1 MRSVVRPRIGVTSR
15 FRQAIRSHS
24 IHEGYVEQVVRAGGL
39 PLVIPCTEAD
49 AEADGD
55 LCASYLA
62 VLDGLL
68 LTGGEDMD
76 PAHCRGT
83 VRQPGYTY
91 HPRRDA
97 FETRLAAAA
106 LEARMPTL
114 GICRGAQVLHTVTG
128 NPLIGH
134 IPDVNGGRV
143 AHRTSLTETSR
154 HSVTLAE
161 GSKVARA
168 YGDRAYGGSY
178 EEGAGERTLKV
189 TSYHHQG
196 LGEQTPGG
204 IRWRVTARA
213 DDSLAEAIERE
224 ADTEGD
230 TQGDAWAVGVLWH
243 PELPADDGPADG
255 TGERTDPLI
264 AAFVAAAG
272 AS

>member
-1 MRSVVRPRIGVTSR
+1 MRTSSARPRIGVTSR
-15 FRQAIRSHS
+15 FRQNIRSHS
-24 IHEGYVEQVVRAGGL
+24 IHEGYVEQVTRAGGL
-39 PLVIPCTEAD
+39 PFVIPCAD
-49 AEADGD
+49 ADGD
-55 LCASYLA
+55 LCTSYLSL
-62 VLDGLL
+62 LDGLL

-76 PAHCRGT
+76 PAYCSGT

-97 FETRLAAAA
+97 FEKRLAGSA
-106 LEARMPTL
+106 LDAGIPTL

-134 IPDVNGGRV
+134 VPDVNGGRV

-168 YGDRAYGGSY
+168 Y
-178 EEGAGERTLKV
+178 GERTLKV

-224 ADTEGD
+224 IECEADAD
-230 TQGDAWAVGVLWH
+230 GDAEGNAGQAPWAVGVLWH

>member
-1 MRSVVRPRIGVTSR
+1 M
-15 FRQAIRSHS
+15 RSHS
-24 IHEGYVEQVVRAGGL
+24 IHEGYVEQVTRAGGL
-39 PLVIPCTEAD
+39 PLVIPCTD
-49 AEADGD
+49 ADGD
-55 LCASYLA
+55 LCASYLSL
-62 VLDGLL
+62 LDGLL

-97 FETRLAAAA
+97 FETRLAGSA
-106 LEARMPTL
+106 LEAGMPTL
-114 GICRGAQVLHTVTG
+114 GICRGAQVLYTVTG

-134 IPDVNGGRV
+134 IPDVTGGHV
-143 AHRTSLTETSR
+143 AHRISLTETSR

-168 YGDRAYGGSY
+168 YAEADGGIRH
-178 EEGAGERTLKV
+178 EAGGARTLKV

-224 ADTEGD
+224 
-230 TQGDAWAVGVLWH
+230 GDAWAVGVLWH

-255 TGERTDPLI
+255 SGERTDPLI

>member
-1 MRSVVRPRIGVTSR
+1 MRSAVRPRIGVTSR

-39 PLVIPCTEAD
+39 PLVIPCTD
-49 AEADGD
+49 ADGD
-55 LCASYLA
+55 LCASYLS

-76 PAHCRGT
+76 PAQCRGT
-83 VRQPGYTY
+83 VRRPGYTY

-97 FETRLAAAA
+97 FETRLAGAA
-106 LEARMPTL
+106 LEAGLPTL

-154 HSVTLAE
+154 HSVTLTE

-168 YGDRAYGGSY
+168 YGDRAYGGSP
-178 EEGAGERTLKV
+178 GERTLKV

-224 ADTEGD
+224 EDTE
-230 TQGDAWAVGVLWH
+230 GDAWAVGVLWH

>member
-1 MRSVVRPRIGVTSR
+1 MRTSSVRPRIGVTSR

-24 IHEGYVEQVVRAGGL
+24 IHEGYTEQVLRAGGL
-39 PLVIPCTEAD
+39 PLVIPCTGAD
-49 AEADGD
+49 EDV
-55 LCASYLA
+55 CASYLS

-97 FETRLAAAA
+97 FETRLAGAA
-106 LEARMPTL
+106 LEAGMPTL

-161 GSKVARA
+161 GSKAARA
-168 YGDRAYGGSY
+168 Y
-178 EEGAGERTLKV
+178 GERTLKV
-189 TSYHHQG
+189 VSYHHQG
-196 LGEQTPGG
+196 LDEQTPGG

-224 ADTEGD
+224 
-230 TQGDAWAVGVLWH
+230 GDAWAVGVLWH